1 MLKAAPQFLLV
12 LQGEGN
18 HLQKVVP
25 LRVLHHHLPRL
36 QFGVVHGLALLY
48 VGHHP
53 LVFVLVFIMKGFT
66 W

>member
-1 MLKAAPQFLLV
+1 MLKAAQQLLLA

-48 VGHHP
+48 VGHHH
-53 LVFVLVFIMKGFT
+53 VLQL
-66 W
+66 